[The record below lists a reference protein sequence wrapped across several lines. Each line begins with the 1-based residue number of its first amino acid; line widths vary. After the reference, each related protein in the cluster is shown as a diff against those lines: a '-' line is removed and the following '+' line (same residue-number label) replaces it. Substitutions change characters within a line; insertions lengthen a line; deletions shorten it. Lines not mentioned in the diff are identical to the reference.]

1 MNKKQIRISIII
13 VILALIIDQIV
24 KIIVKTNMTIGESI
38 PVFGNWFQIY
48 FVENNGMAFGWD
60 FFGKSGKIF
69 LSIFRLVAAIG
80 IAFYIRYLIKNK
92 TATVIVVALSLIL
105 AGAVGNL
112 IDSVLYGKIF
122 NESTFFETA
131 KLFPENGGYAPL
143 MYGMVVD
150 MLYFPII
157 DISQESAGW
166 LPDFLV
172 GSDGHFIFFRPIFNI
187 ADSCVTI
194 GAFLVLIFA
203 KKLGFEK
210 EKSQKEVVDE
220 M

>member
-1 MNKKQIRISIII
+1 MNKKQVRLSIII
-13 VILALIIDQIV
+13 VIVALIIDQIV

-38 PVFGNWFQIY
+38 SIFGNWFQLY

-60 FFGKSGKIF
+60 FFGKNGKFF
-69 LSIFRLVAAIG
+69 LSIFRLIAAVG

-92 TATVIVVALSLIL
+92 AATVIVVALSLIL

-112 IDSVLYGKIF
+112 IDSVFYGKIF
-122 NESTFFETA
+122 NESTFTA
-131 KLFPENGGYAPL
+131 TATMFPKDGGYAPL

-157 DISQESAGW
+157 DIPQESASW
-166 LPDFLV
+166 LPDFLI
-172 GSDGHFIFFRPIFNI
+172 GSDERFIFFRPIFNI
-187 ADSCVTI
+187 ADSCVTV
-194 GAFLVLIFA
+194 GAFLLLIFA

-210 EKSQKEVVDE
+210 QSEELKE
-220 M
+220 